1 MPSADEHRE
10 CDRNA
15 SRRRLLLARVLGEL
29 TAAIFSMF
37 SRPPGGSAAESWGG
51 HSESFDPARL
61 PANDGQLHCLQAR
74 MTGPP
79 PPQVVAD
86 VARTPSD
93 GWDRNRF
100 PPYRSLPVLA
110 WSSPAATTRLV
121 AWRRATGSTSLQRSE
136 ASQPL
141 RSAWARATTSQPSA
155 GRVPRVPLNRTRR
168 LAIEQ
173 GVSPAE
179 RRTAVRTGSPSR
191 GRGASHVACLVA
203 CQKCHLIARRVE
215 SDLIA

>member
-37 SRPPGGSAAESWGG
+37 SRRPGGSAAESWGG

-61 PANDGQLHCLQAR
+61 PASDGQLHCLQAR

-86 VARTPSD
+86 VERTPSD
-93 GWDRNRF
+93 RWDRNRF
-100 PPYRSLPVLA
+100 PPSDPTAAFRSWPGRHRRLPPASSRGDVLRA
-110 WSSPAATTRLV
+110 RRRCCVPRLV
-121 AWRRATGSTSLQRSE
+121 RRCG
-136 ASQPL
+136 
-141 RSAWARATTSQPSA
+141 ARVAC
-155 GRVPRVPLNRTRR
+155 RVPQRHSHRLQVRVPLNRTR
-168 LAIEQ
+168 A
-173 GVSPAE
+173 
-179 RRTAVRTGSPSR
+179 RRESGQARVRTGSPPISR
-191 GRGASHVACLVA
+191 SRCLVACLVA
-203 CQKCHLIARRVE
+203 CQKCHLIARRVI
-215 SDLIA
+215 SSLDF

>member
-100 PPYRSLPVLA
+100 PPYHSLPVLA

-121 AWRRATGSTSLQRSE
+121 AWRRATGSTSLLRSE
-136 ASQPL
+136 ASPPL

-155 GRVPRVPLNRTRR
+155 GATSTVESHSKTRDRARRESGRAEDCCPHRQSSHLAVAVPRRVPRRVPK
-168 LAIEQ
+168 
-173 GVSPAE
+173 V
-179 RRTAVRTGSPSR
+179 PSHR
-191 GRGASHVACLVA
+191 A
-203 CQKCHLIARRVE
+203 QQ

>member
-29 TAAIFSMF
+29 TAAISSMF

-61 PANDGQLHCLQAR
+61 PASDGQLHCLQAR

-100 PPYRSLPVLA
+100 PPYHSLPVLA

-121 AWRRATGSTSLQRSE
+121 AWRRATGSTSLLRSE
-136 ASQPL
+136 ASPPL
-141 RSAWARATTSQPSA
+141 RSACRVSRATTSQPSA
-155 GRVPRVPLNRTRR
+155 AGARVPLNRTR
-168 LAIEQ
+168 A
-173 GVSPAE
+173 
-179 RRTAVRTGSPSR
+179 RRESGQARVRTGSPPISWSR
-191 GRGASHVACLVA
+191 CLVACLVA
-203 CQKCHLIARRVE
+203 CQKCHLIARSRVI
-215 SDLIA
+215 SSLDF